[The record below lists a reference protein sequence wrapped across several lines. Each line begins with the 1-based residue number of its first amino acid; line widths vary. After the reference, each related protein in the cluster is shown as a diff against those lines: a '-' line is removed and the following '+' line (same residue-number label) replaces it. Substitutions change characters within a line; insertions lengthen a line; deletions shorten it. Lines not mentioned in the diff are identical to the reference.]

1 MSLQRQMTFWIGA
14 LAVLV
19 LLLWLLSSVMLPFIA
34 GLVVAYF
41 LDPVADRLE
50 RLGMPRWGAT
60 SVIMLAFILSIALGL
75 VLIVPILGS
84 QLAGLQGNLPA
95 YAASLQRILADL
107 NNGMLGA
114 VIGEHLPEIQKA
126 LADSIGQGA
135 SLVASFIASI
145 WSGGKA
151 LVGFV
156 SILVITPVVAFYI
169 LLDWDLMVARVDS
182 WLPRDHATT
191 IRGIAVE
198 INTAIAGFVRGQALV
213 CLLLGLFYG
222 IGLTFAGLSFGF
234 LIGLCTGLA
243 SFVPYVGAV
252 LGFVVA
258 MIVALVQVWPDWQLP
273 LIVAI
278 IYGLGQFLEGN
289 ILSPRLVGSSVG
301 LHPVWLIF
309 ALLSAGALFG
319 FVGLLV
325 AVPVAAAIGVLVRFA
340 LRQYLASPLY
350 TGRHRGVAAGTDE
363 TPC

>member
-14 LAVLV
+14 LVVLV

-60 SVIMLAFILSIALGL
+60 SVIMLAFILAIVLAL
-75 VLIVPILGS
+75 VLILPILGS
-84 QLAGLQGNLPA
+84 QLAGLQGNLPG

-107 NNGMLGA
+107 NNGMLGGL
-114 VIGEHLPEIQKA
+114 IGDHLPELQKA

-135 SLVASFIASI
+135 SLFASFLASI
-145 WSGGKA
+145 WSGSKA
-151 LVGFV
+151 LLSLV
-156 SILVITPVVAFYI
+156 SVLVITPVVAFYI
-169 LLDWDLMVARVDS
+169 LLDWDVMTARVDS

-191 IRGIAVE
+191 IRGIAAE
-198 INTAIAGFVRGQALV
+198 INTAIAGFVRGQATV
-213 CLLLGLFYG
+213 CLLLGIFYG
-222 IGLTFAGLSFGF
+222 LGLTFADLSFGL

-243 SFVPYVGAV
+243 AFVPYVGAI
-252 LGFVVA
+252 LGFAVA
-258 MIVALVQVWPDWQLP
+258 MTVALVQSWPDWQLP
-273 LIVAI
+273 LVVAI
-278 IYGLGQFLEGN
+278 IYAIGQFLEGN

-350 TGRHRGVAAGTDE
+350 TGQHYGQVTGTDE
-363 TPC
+363 TSC